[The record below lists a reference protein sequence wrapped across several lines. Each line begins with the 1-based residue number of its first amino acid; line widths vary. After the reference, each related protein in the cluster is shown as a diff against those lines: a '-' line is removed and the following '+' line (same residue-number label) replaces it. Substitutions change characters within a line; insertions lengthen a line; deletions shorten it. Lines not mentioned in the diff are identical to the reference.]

1 MEELPP
7 PTTLSHYLVVC
18 DLGAEVKSEFLNLP
32 E

>member
-1 MEELPP
+1 MEELRP

-18 DLGAEVKSEFLNLP
+18 NLGAEVKNEFLNLP